1 MFLSLKPAKKA
12 SAAQSILMKLLRI
25 TTCLNV
31 ALTIC
36 TTAVRAQ
43 DGGTA
48 AEILVTA
55 TKRAEIAHDV
65 SLAGAVIDGERLDG
79 LSINTLDE
87 LTFLTPS
94 VTVTNAQA
102 ATNLFIR
109 GVGSGQNYGF
119 EQSVGIFVD
128 GVHLSRG
135 RSARGL
141 FFDLERVEVL
151 KGPQGLLFG
160 KNVVAGAFSL
170 VTRKPTEEWE
180 GNLTGAWTP
189 KYDGREFS
197 GFASGPLSENFSI
210 RLAGKYCK
218 IDGYINNTLPD
229 VPNPGGLEEFILR
242 GTARWRPMDNLVAT
256 FKAETTQLDV
266 EGGLPVT
273 PTLLAPAHLAL
284 VQAVDPLAETNKD
297 YQTSTPGAGDPF
309 FDGSFNNTK
318 TENYTLTLEW
328 GLGDHQLTSVSSYIG
343 YEINQRTNN
352 DHVNLNVVSTPEKHD
367 FNAVAQEIR
376 LASPGG
382 GFLEYFAGA
391 YYANEDL
398 DTRRIAN
405 ADVSLSSL
413 GGVFGVDRF
422 GRNQRFSQDLDTW
435 AIFAEATLNITDR
448 FRLIGG
454 ARYTEDS
461 KVADK
466 RMFYS
471 DVAMTVDEAVPSPA
485 ASAAFNNVFGAEH
498 NFNGVKRTTNDFLP
512 AVKLEYDV
520 NDEML
525 VYGSYTQGFK
535 AGGFDEDYLSGVID
549 DFEYEDEEVVS
560 FAAGTILSLL
570 GGDAYISAEFF
581 HSEFTNIQV
590 STFSVSSFFVGNAAA
605 ATTLGV
611 DINGYWRVNDNL
623 LLGGAFVWLDAEYD
637 EYEKG
642 PCVLDDAGVEIAAFC
657 DLSGERLQYAPKT
670 SGSFYAN
677 YNIPISNGWEIGLYG
692 DLVYSSEFA
701 TAGDLDPL
709 SVQDSY
715 VKLNATISLAAP
727 DNKFRL
733 SLVAKNLTNRLTS
746 HQANDIPLAV
756 FFGGKGFSNFIDP
769 PRMLTMQAA
778 VNF

>member
-1 MFLSLKPAKKA
+1 MTLT
-12 SAAQSILMKLLRI
+12 KLLRN
-25 TTCLNV
+25 TACLNA
-31 ALTIC
+31 ALAVCIA
-36 TTAVRAQ
+36 TAQAR
-43 DGGTA
+43 DSEDP
-48 AEILVTA
+48 AEIIVTA
-55 TKRAEIAHDV
+55 TKRAEILHDV
-65 SLAGAVIDGERLDG
+65 SLAVAVIDGERLDR

-87 LTFLTPS
+87 LTVLTPL
-94 VTVTNAQA
+94 VTVTDAQA
-102 ATNLFIR
+102 ATNLFMR

-119 EQSVGIFVD
+119 EQSVGIFID
-128 GVHLSRG
+128 GVHYSRG
-135 RSARGL
+135 RSARGP

-151 KGPQGLLFG
+151 KGPQSVLFG

-197 GFASGPLSENFSI
+197 GFASGPLSDNLSI
-210 RLAGKYCK
+210 RLAGKHSK
-218 IDGYINNTLPD
+218 IDGYIDNTLPGA
-229 VPNPGGLEEFILR
+229 PNPGGREELVLR
-242 GTARWRPMDNLVAT
+242 GIAQWRPTGNLVAT
-256 FKAETTQLDV
+256 FKAETSQLDV

-309 FDGSFNNTK
+309 FDAMFNDTN

-328 GLGDHQLTSVSSYIG
+328 ELGDHQLTSVSSYIG
-343 YEINQRTNN
+343 YNTNQRTNN
-352 DHVNLNVVSTPEKHD
+352 DHVNLNVLSGPEKHD
-367 FNAVAQEIR
+367 FKSVAQEVR

-382 GFLEYFAGA
+382 GFFEYVIGA

-398 DTRRIAN
+398 ETRRIAN

-413 GGVFGVDRF
+413 GGVFGVDRL

-454 ARYTEDS
+454 ARYTEDK

-466 RMFYS
+466 RLFYS
-471 DVAMTVDEAVPSPA
+471 DVAMSVDEATPHA
-485 ASAAFNNVFGAEH
+485 AAAAAFNNVFGTEH
-498 NFNGVKRTTNDFLP
+498 DFDGIKRGTNNFSP

-535 AGGFDEDYLSGVID
+535 AGGFDEDYLSDVID
-549 DFEYEDEEVVS
+549 GFDYEDEEVES
-560 FAAGTILSLL
+560 FAAGTNVSLL

-581 HSEFTNIQV
+581 HSAFTNLQV
-590 STFSVSSFFVGNAAA
+590 STFSVSSFLVGNAAA

-611 DINGYWRVNDNL
+611 DIDGRWRVNDNL
-623 LLGGAFVWLDAEYD
+623 LFGGAFVWLDAEYD
-637 EYEKG
+637 DYETG

-657 DLSGERLQYAPKT
+657 DLSGERLQYAPET

-677 YNIPISNGWEIGLYG
+677 YNIPMSNGWEIGLYG
-692 DLVYSSEFA
+692 DLVYSSAFA

-715 VKLNATISLAAP
+715 VKLNATISLAAL
-727 DNKFRL
+727 DNKYRL